1 MLTVTIT
8 YKDSTTETMT
18 LQKPST
24 YTYDDDYLIFDNYY
38 FRGTGS
44 LYTFWSKLTG
54 DKEVSS
60 IVVDGNTGVVLNI
73 NNYLRV
79 DYTSVL
85 NAESETAKEKLI
97 FTLVEKNN
105 E

>member
-1 MLTVTIT
+1 MLKVTIT

-18 LQKPST
+18 LQRLASYK
-24 YTYDDDYLIFDNYY
+24 YEDDYLRFVNYY
-38 FRGTGS
+38 LRGTGS

-73 NNYLRV
+73 NNYLKA

-85 NAESETAKEKLI
+85 NAETETAKEELI
-97 FTLVEKNN
+97 FTLVEKNV
-105 E
+105 